1 MLELTKTPVPEAF
14 SPLELGSKSESD
26 LDALPFGVIAL
37 DAPGVVRRYNLYE
50 SRFARIDR
58 EQVLGRAFF
67 TEIAPCTR
75 VDSFEGR
82 FQRFVASAEPG
93 RIERFD
99 FVFDFKFGAQE
110 VSVEI
115 VRPLG
120 GDLFYLLV
128 NRKRLMPPRPGV
140 PQKMLPPVQR
150 ELAPREAE
158 VGVRRDALE
167 RRRVDVSVPFFA
179 ALRATCERL
188 SPEAWPLFAHEW
200 GVQWGRRTA
209 VDLESTSLEEA
220 GKSLADLS
228 MRDMVSSLTAHLA
241 EQGWGHAVDD
251 FALIRDGIVMT
262 EVERSA
268 LAEAVGA
275 RVDVSG
281 PRRFTC
287 HLLAG
292 LFAGVLSHVASRRLV
307 TREIA
312 CVSAGS
318 PTCRF
323 VTVAAERRKALD
335 RALSEG
341 RLGLDE
347 VRESLRRARTSS
359 EAITNDGV

>member
-1 MLELTKTPVPEAF
+1 MLELTKTPVPDTF
-14 SPLELGSKSESD
+14 TPWELHARSESE

-37 DAPGVVRRYNLYE
+37 DGEGAVRRYNLYE

-58 EQVLGRAFF
+58 EQVLGRVFF
-67 TEIAPCTR
+67 GEIAPCTR
-75 VDSFEGR
+75 LEAFEGR
-82 FQRFVASAEPG
+82 FRRFVETAEPE

-115 VRPLG
+115 VRPRG
-120 GDLFYLLV
+120 GELFSLLIT
-128 NRKRLMPPRPGV
+128 RKRLLPPRPGV
-140 PQKMLPPVQR
+140 PVKMLPPVQR
-150 ELAPREAE
+150 DLAPKEAE

-228 MRDMVSSLTAHLA
+228 MRDMVTALTAHLA
-241 EQGWGHAVDD
+241 EQGWGHAVHD
-251 FALIRDGIVMT
+251 FALIRDGIVMA

-268 LAEAVGA
+268 LAEAVGS
-275 RVDVSG
+275 RVDASG

-307 TREIA
+307 PREIA

-341 RLGLDE
+341 QLGLDE
-347 VRESLRRARTSS
+347 LRASLRRARASS
-359 EAITNDGV
+359 EAVTNDGV